1 MDSETEQTFT
11 EIRDR
16 LEDIAAQ
23 VKGDDVSLDTAL
35 DLYDEA
41 VKLGMQATELLESMN
56 EASEMGDNVE
66 LGGAG
71 ETD

>member
-1 MDSETEQTFT
+1 MDSGTEQTFT

-56 EASEMGDNVE
+56 DVSEASDDAESSEVE
-66 LGGAG
+66 K
-71 ETD
+71 TV

>member
-1 MDSETEQTFT
+1 MDSGTEQTFT

-35 DLYDEA
+35 DFYDEA

-56 EASEMGDNVE
+56 DVSEASDDAESSEVE
-66 LGGAG
+66 
-71 ETD
+71 ETV

>member
-1 MDSETEQTFT
+1 MDSGTEQTFT

-23 VKGDDVSLDTAL
+23 VKDDDVSLDAAL

-56 EASEMGDNVE
+56 DASEVGATE
-66 LGGAG
+66 LDDAE
-71 ETD
+71 ETT